1 MFGKKRKEI
10 EKLKIENERKRI
22 ENENLEIENEKKRV
36 ENVKLEERLSL
47 TINKLEEIE
56 KKYDYSC
63 KKIEKIF
70 FEGFERNIEREMI
83 KKDLLNAEFFGNFT
97 LCSNEQVLKIFENVK
112 IFMEKR
118 ESESKKVLT
127 KN

>member
-10 EKLKIENERKRI
+10 EKLKIENEIKRV
-22 ENENLEIENEKKRV
+22 EIEN
-36 ENVKLEERLSL
+36 LEERLSL

-63 KKIEKIF
+63 KKIENIF

-97 LCSNEQVLKIFENVK
+97 LCSNDQVLKIFENVK

-127 KN
+127 KD